1 MNEDAYAEWLVKRKD
16 PPYAVPVKVVMI
28 LILAVSVL
36 LALTTLFG
44 IVLAIVAAVAL
55 YLVFI
60 NLSVEYEYLFVEGD
74 LSIDRILAKTRRKK
88 VMECKKDEIQI
99 VAPSD
104 SYLLKDYE
112 KSGMKVYDCSSR
124 TGAKTYSLICQQ
136 GADCVKVIF
145 EPNDRMLR
153 SMRSYIPGKLIKGET
168 K

>member
-16 PPYAVPVKVVMI
+16 PPYAIPVKVLMVV
-28 LILAVSVL
+28 ILAVSVF
-36 LALTTLFG
+36 LALVTLP
-44 IVLAIVAAVAL
+44 VAAAVAA
-55 YLVFI
+55 YLVFT
-60 NLSVEYEYLFVEGD
+60 NLSVEFEYLFVEGD

-104 SYLLKDYE
+104 SYLLKDHE
-112 KSGMKVYDCSSR
+112 KSGMKVYDCSSK
-124 TGAKTYSLICQQ
+124 TGAKTYSLIYQQ

-153 SMRSYIPGKLIKGET
+153 SMRSYIPGKLVRGDS
-168 K
+168 